1 MKACHF
7 DEDSETCSDALPVA
21 GHEEAK
27 ATARLIIGVLV
38 ICTLSCAL
46 LRGRVNDCECCPA
59 VLCWVIVGGIIAG
72 VIALIV
78 NNKKNGEHSSSG
90 GGLDS
95 YD

>member
-1 MKACHF
+1 MHCQWQGTRRPKRPL
-7 DEDSETCSDALPVA
+7 ALSLASP
-21 GHEEAK
+21 
-27 ATARLIIGVLV
+27 VLV

-78 NNKKNGEHSSSG
+78 NNKKT
-90 GGLDS
+90 
-95 YD
+95 Y